1 MTYECRPEQNGEIIV
16 ILNQP
21 VKIIEYDEKY
31 ALETVK
37 MWRAS
42 LEKALGVEDRHSW
55 EEQMNYLKAIMKE
68 YRGYLAIEKHSDKVV
83 GMMAV
88 GGSELDQLYI
98 HVDYQGMGIGTQL
111 LNLAKE
117 LSPGK
122 LQLFTFEV
130 NKKAQRFYEKHGFTV
145 IRRGMESH
153 SGMADIRYEW
163 VREKGTD

>member
-1 MTYECRPEQNGEIIV
+1 M
-16 ILNQP
+16 
-21 VKIIEYDEKY
+21 
-31 ALETVK
+31 
-37 MWRAS
+37 
-42 LEKALGVEDRHSW
+42 EKAFGVKDQHSW
-55 EEQMNYLKAIMKE
+55 EEQLDYLKTIMNE
-68 YRGYLAIEKHSDKVV
+68 YRGYLVIEKTSDKVI

-98 HVDYQGMGIGTQL
+98 HVDYQDMGIGTQL

-117 LSPGK
+117 LSPGE

-145 IRRGMESH
+145 IKRGIESQ

-163 VREKGTD
+163 VKEKGTD

>member
-1 MTYECRPEQNGEIIV
+1 MKPKQPIQIIA
-16 ILNQP
+16 
-21 VKIIEYDEKY
+21 YDEKY
-31 ALETVK
+31 ALDTVK

-42 LEKALGVEDRHSW
+42 MEKALGVVDHHGW
-55 EEQMNYLKAIMKE
+55 EEQLNYLETIVAE
-68 YRGYLAIEKHSDKVV
+68 HSVYLGIEEDTDKVV

-98 HVDYQGMGIGTQL
+98 HVDYQGMGIGSQL

-122 LQLFTFEV
+122 LQLYTFEV
-130 NKKAQRFYEKHGFTV
+130 NKMAQLFYEKHGFT
-145 IRRGMESH
+145 IIARGIESQ

-163 VREKGTD
+163 VKDGRFSQ

>member
-1 MTYECRPEQNGEIIV
+1 MNIKQSI
-16 ILNQP
+16 
-21 VKIIEYDEKY
+21 KIIKYREKY
-31 ALETVK
+31 ALDTVK

-42 LEKALGVEDRHSW
+42 MEDALGVKDSHSW
-55 EEQMNYLKAIMKE
+55 EEQLNYLKAIVQE
-68 YRGYLAIEKHSDKVV
+68 NLVYLGIEEHTDKVV

-98 HVDYQGMGIGTQL
+98 HVDYQGRGIGTQL

-122 LQLFTFEV
+122 LQLYTFAI
-130 NKKAQRFYEKHGFTV
+130 NKKAQLFYEKHGFA
-145 IRRGMESH
+145 IIDRGVESN

-163 VREKGTD
+163 VKP

>member
-1 MTYECRPEQNGEIIV
+1 MS
-16 ILNQP
+16 LNQH

-42 LEKALGVEDRHSW
+42 MEKALGVKDHHSW
-55 EEQMNYLKAIMKE
+55 EEQLNYLKTIMKE
-68 YRGYLAIEKHSDKVV
+68 YRGYLVIEKSSDKVI

-98 HVDYQGMGIGTQL
+98 HVNYQGIGIGTQL
-111 LNLAKE
+111 INLAKE

-145 IRRGMESH
+145 IQRGIESQ

-163 VREKGTD
+163 VKEKGTD

>member
-1 MTYECRPEQNGEIIV
+1 MESRMNIR
-16 ILNQP
+16 QP
-21 VKIIEYDEKY
+21 IKIIKYEEKY
-31 ALETVK
+31 ALDTVK

-42 LEKALGVEDRHSW
+42 MEEALGVKDHHSW
-55 EEQMNYLKAIMKE
+55 EEQLDYLKAIVKE
-68 YRGYLAIEKHSDKVV
+68 NLVYLGIEEGTDKVV

-98 HVDYQGMGIGTQL
+98 HVEYQGMGIGTQL

-122 LQLFTFEV
+122 LQLFTFDI
-130 NKKAQRFYEKHGFTV
+130 NKKAQVFYEKHGFT
-145 IRRGMESH
+145 IIGRGVESN

-163 VREKGTD
+163 VKP

>member
-1 MTYECRPEQNGEIIV
+1 MS
-16 ILNQP
+16 LNQQ
-21 VKIIEYDEKY
+21 VKIIEYDKKY

-37 MWRAS
+37 IWRAS
-42 LEKALGVEDRHSW
+42 MEKAFGVKDQHSW
-55 EEQMNYLKAIMKE
+55 EEQLDYLKTIMNE
-68 YRGYLAIEKHSDKVV
+68 YRGYLVIENSSDKII

-130 NKKAQRFYEKHGFTV
+130 NKKAQRFYEKHGFTI
-145 IRRGMESH
+145 IRRGIENQ

-163 VREKGTD
+163 VGEKATV

>member
-1 MTYECRPEQNGEIIV
+1 MNTRQNI
-16 ILNQP
+16 
-21 VKIIEYDEKY
+21 KIIEYDEKY
-31 ALETVK
+31 AFDTVK

-42 LEKALGVEDRHSW
+42 MEKALGVKDHHSW
-55 EEQMNYLKAIMKE
+55 EEQLNYLKTIVKE
-68 YRGYLAIEKHSDKVV
+68 NRMYLAIEEQTDKVV

-98 HVDYQGMGIGTQL
+98 HVDYQGIGIGTKL

-122 LQLFTFEV
+122 LQLYTFEV
-130 NKKAQRFYEKHGFTV
+130 NKGAQLFYEKHGFT
-145 IRRGMESH
+145 IIDRGIESQ

-163 VREKGTD
+163 VKGQR